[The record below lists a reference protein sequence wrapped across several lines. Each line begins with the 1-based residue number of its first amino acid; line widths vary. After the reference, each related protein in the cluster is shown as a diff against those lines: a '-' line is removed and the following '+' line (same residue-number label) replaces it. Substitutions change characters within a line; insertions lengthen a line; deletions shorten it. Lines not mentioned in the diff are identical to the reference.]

1 MPKRAAKPQ
10 DEIISKCMTTQR
22 AEKEAYQAYQ
32 DAQEVHLA
40 TLREARKLGETCE
53 NLANALGVSKQ
64 WIHKWTTYGREHNKI
79 GRS

>member
-40 TLREARKLGETCE
+40 TLRKARKLGETCE

-79 GRS
+79 GRI